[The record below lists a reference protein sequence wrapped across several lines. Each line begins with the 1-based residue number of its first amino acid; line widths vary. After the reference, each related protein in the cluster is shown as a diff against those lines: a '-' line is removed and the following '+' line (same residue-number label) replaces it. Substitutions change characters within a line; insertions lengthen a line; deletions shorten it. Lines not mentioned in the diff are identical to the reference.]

1 MSDKIPSKIF
11 NKHSISSDIELIA
24 VESHQ
29 NKRKWLSLCVYKPP
43 NQHDSIFEEA
53 ISKTINE
60 YLAQYK
66 HVVFFGDFNVS
77 VEYSHLQNLMQIYDS
92 FLLIKGPTCF
102 QFHNPNCV
110 DNFLTNQK
118 AIFKLS
124 RLFGTGLSDHHKLIS
139 VVMKS
144 GIFRGPPRKQSYR
157 SYKNFDLEHFNIV
170 LKNELEKLNDST
182 YNEFETGF
190 CNVLNKQ
197 VPIKVKIMRHNNNS
211 FMIKKLRTA
220 IMHTSKFKNRFNKR
234 RTYENWCNYKTQRKH
249 YLSLLRKTKQQYFKN
264 MNLNDIIDNKT
275 FWRTIKPSFNE
286 KGSGSGKKA

>member
-1 MSDKIPSKIF
+1 M
-11 NKHSISSDIELIA
+11 
-24 VESHQ
+24 
-29 NKRKWLSLCVYKPP
+29 
-43 NQHDSIFEEA
+43 
-53 ISKTINE
+53 
-60 YLAQYK
+60 
-66 HVVFFGDFNVS
+66 
-77 VEYSHLQNLMQIYDS
+77 
-92 FLLIKGPTCF
+92 
-102 QFHNPNCV
+102 
-110 DNFLTNQK
+110 
-118 AIFKLS
+118 
-124 RLFGTGLSDHHKLIS
+124 
-139 VVMKS
+139 
-144 GIFRGPPRKQSYR
+144 
-157 SYKNFDLEHFNIV
+157 EHFNIV

-249 YLSLLRKTKQQYFKN
+249 YLSLLRKTRQQYFKN

-275 FWRTIKPSFNE
+275 FWRTIKPYFNE